1 MIHPERLEH
10 LYKKLSSATLVFT
23 IGDSI
28 EVEAE
33 PSKVKVVEEIR
44 EQEGLEFVGSR
55 SAPTPSYHQLGPT
68 TFFFKVLTVG
78 SN

>member
-28 EVEAE
+28 EVEAAFK
-33 PSKVKVVEEIR
+33 S
-44 EQEGLEFVGSR
+44 QSSR
-55 SAPTPSYHQLGPT
+55 GNQRARA
-68 TFFFKVLTVG
+68 
-78 SN
+78 